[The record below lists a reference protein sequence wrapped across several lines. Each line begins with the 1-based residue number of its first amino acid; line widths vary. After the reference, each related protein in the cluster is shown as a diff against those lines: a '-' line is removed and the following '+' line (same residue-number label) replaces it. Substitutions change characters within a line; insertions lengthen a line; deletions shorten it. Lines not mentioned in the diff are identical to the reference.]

1 VKGCDCLS
9 SIKDN
14 IDKVR
19 NTLLEGVTL
28 IAVSKTKSPE
38 EIMEAYNL
46 GIRDFGENKVQ
57 ELESKFEVLPK
68 DIRWHLLG
76 HLQTNKVKK
85 VLGKAYLIQSLDRES
100 LAVEINKRAEKLN
113 LIVDTLIEVNIGE
126 EKQKTGITLRD
137 LPEFIETI
145 KKYRRINVK
154 GLMAIIPQGSNEENT
169 RYFRKMKEVFTDLK
183 EQENERVKMEIL
195 SMGMSSDYEIAMEEG
210 SNMVRVGTKIFG
222 TKNY

>member
-1 VKGCDCLS
+1 VKGCDFLS

-14 IDKVR
+14 IEQVR
-19 NTLLEGVTL
+19 NTLLDGVTL

-38 EIMEAYNL
+38 EIMEAYDQ

-57 ELESKFEVLPK
+57 ELVSKFEVLPK

-85 VLGKAYLIQSLDRES
+85 VLGKACLIQSLDRKS

-113 LIVDTLIEVNIGE
+113 LMVDTLIEVNIGE
-126 EKQKTGITLRD
+126 EKQKTGIALQD
-137 LPEFIETI
+137 LPGFLEII
-145 KKYRRINVK
+145 KGFERINVR
-154 GLMAIIPQGSNEENT
+154 GLMAIIPQGTNDENT
-169 RYFRKMKEVFTDLK
+169 QYFRKMKEVFTDLK
-183 EQENERVKMEIL
+183 KHENERMKMEIL

>member
-1 VKGCDCLS
+1 MKGCDFLS

-14 IDKVR
+14 IEQVR
-19 NTLLEGVTL
+19 NTLLDGVTL

-38 EIMEAYNL
+38 EIMEAYDQ

-57 ELESKFEVLPK
+57 ELVSKFEVLPK

-100 LAVEINKRAEKLN
+100 LAVEINKRAEKLS
-113 LIVDTLIEVNIGE
+113 LMVDTLIEVNIGE

-137 LPEFIETI
+137 LPGFLEII
-145 KKYRRINVK
+145 KNLERINVK
-154 GLMAIIPQGSNEENT
+154 GLMAIIPQGTNDENT
-169 RYFRKMKEVFTDLK
+169 QYFRKMKEVFTDLK
-183 EQENERVKMEIL
+183 KYENERMKMEIL